1 MQNKKSV
8 FLEQLYKEYYPL
20 MFRIA
25 FNILRDQGLAEDAIH
40 EAFLKLSKNNYKLDK
55 VRYNKTAAFMVIIVR
70 NIALTMY
77 KYNKKEFIQR
87 LEDNHMATDPSPSP
101 LDLIITNINVEK
113 IKETIN
119 TMNPNYAEIL
129 ILKYHYECSNK
140 QIAELLS
147 ISEENVRV
155 RLHRARKKLAAKLNN
170 EV

>member
-1 MQNKKSV
+1 
-8 FLEQLYKEYYPL
+8 
-20 MFRIA
+20 
-25 FNILRDQGLAEDAIH
+25 
-40 EAFLKLSKNNYKLDK
+40 
-55 VRYNKTAAFMVIIVR
+55 
-70 NIALTMY
+70 
-77 KYNKKEFIQR
+77 
-87 LEDNHMATDPSPSP
+87 MATDPSPSP